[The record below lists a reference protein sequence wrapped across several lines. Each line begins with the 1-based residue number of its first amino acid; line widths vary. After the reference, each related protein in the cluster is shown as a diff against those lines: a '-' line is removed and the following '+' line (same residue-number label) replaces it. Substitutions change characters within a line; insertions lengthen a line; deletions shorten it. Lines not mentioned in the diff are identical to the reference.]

1 MHIVGFFVILENM
14 EKDNYKKWE
23 NFVKKNK
30 KPTEDIDVS
39 LCATLLA
46 NQEKFEK
53 KTIMDVAKE
62 NHKKNKKRKKKK

>member
-1 MHIVGFFVILENM
+1 M
-14 EKDNYKKWE
+14 
-23 NFVKKNK
+23 
-30 KPTEDIDVS
+30 PTEDIDVS